1 MAKTCTI
8 DNMDAAIMEILNE
21 YEDFTVH
28 TVREA
33 TQKIAKEGVK
43 ALKSSSR
50 SSFGGTG
57 KYARGWTTT
66 SEGGRF
72 DTTVTIHNKTTP
84 GLPHLLEHGHA
95 KRGGGRVAGRVH
107 IAPVESKLIGDFE
120 KYLKVNL

>member
-8 DNMDAAIMEILNE
+8 DGLDAAIMNVLNE
-21 YEDFTVH
+21 YEEFTVQ

-33 TQKIAKEGVK
+33 TQKIAKEGAKV
-43 ALKSSSR
+43 LKSNSR

-72 DTTVTIHNKTTP
+72 DTTVTIHNNTP
-84 GLPHLLEHGHA
+84 GLPHLLENGHA
-95 KRGGGRVAGRVH
+95 KRGGGRTGGRVH
-107 IAPVESKLIGDFE
+107 IAPVESKLISDFE
-120 KYLKVNL
+120 NYLKVNL

>member
-8 DNMDAAIMEILNE
+8 DNMDAAIMDILNE
-21 YEDFTVH
+21 YEEFTTQ

-33 TQKIAKEGVK
+33 AQKIAKEGVK
-43 ALKSSSR
+43 ALKSSSGA
-50 SSFGGTG
+50 FGGSG

-72 DTTVTIHNKTTP
+72 DTTVTIHNRTP
-84 GLPHLLEHGHA
+84 GLPHLLENGHA

-107 IAPVESKLIGDFE
+107 IAPVESKLIGDYE
-120 KYLKVNL
+120 NYLKVNL

>member
-8 DNMDAAIMEILNE
+8 DNMDAAIMDILNE
-21 YEDFTVH
+21 YEEFTVH

-33 TQKIAKEGVK
+33 TQKIAKEGAK
-43 ALKSSSR
+43 TLKSSSR
-50 SSFGGTG
+50 GSFGGTG

-72 DTTVTIHNKTTP
+72 DTTVTIHNRTP

-95 KRGGGRVAGRVH
+95 KRGGGRVGGRVH
-107 IAPVESKLIGDFE
+107 IAPVESKLIGDYE
-120 KYLKVNL
+120 NYLKVNL